1 MKTINLILLLI
12 INFILSN
19 SLKQNYQQALNNN
32 LESLSEINELFKLLN
47 KKLDILYYN
56 DSNSYY
62 IEENDENDL
71 NESLNILKENLFNQT
86 QILQNEILIKNL
98 SLNEQINNTKKEDNK
113 EQKPKNNVTNQETI
127 QQISQLINQQNN
139 NISQN
144 ETNEVLPQAIVQVPL
159 DINILNDTDLQQ
171 ALQKISHNDNESNLN
186 EEESPE
192 QEILP
197 QAIQQIAIKQQQQII
212 QQPQQQIIQQ
222 PQSQIIQQPQ
232 QQIIQQPQSQIIQQ
246 SQQQIIQ
253 QPQSQII
260 QQSQS
265 QITQN
270 QEQQQEKQKEKKDIY
285 KIHSN
290 TKLFKSTKGH
300 CSFTYGDSLYIIGGC
315 DINGKCYNSIY
326 TYDFSSDTWSLIL
339 PIGEIPTIRQGHT
352 CNLYGNKLIL
362 FGGNYNSDI
371 KNDLFILNLKNFE
384 WKKINL
390 DDNLNK
396 IGRTNHNSIIFN
408 EYLYIFG
415 GYNNDGYSNDFFKI
429 NLINYNLSFI
439 EYKGNIPYER
449 SNFIFELD
457 KNNKKIYLFGGFK
470 ENENLNDFYEFN
482 IEKNSW
488 KNITKKINIKKK
500 YDGIKGIIFNDKMYF
515 FGGCDLLN
523 KKCNKKI
530 FIYDLKKEK
539 LINKKNKKISKRE
552 NYDINIYL
560 NKLIIFGGSSF
571 DMKYYN
577 DIFMYETNENI
588 QCENGIIKNN
598 KCLCNKGFYNYNCN
612 KKVVCETNC
621 NNNGICNNDG
631 KCECN
636 EKFYGNLCQFK
647 TQCEKNCTDSEHGIC
662 NINTGK
668 CECKIGWMG
677 TNCDIAVNVNS
688 IKNKLNTSEAESLLM
703 KNYKIE
709 INDKNEIK
717 FNKEYFYF
725 LITVFAIVLILFI
738 LNYRKHNSEK
748 NINELNLNKSIIINN
763 I

>member
-1 MKTINLILLLI
+1 M
-12 INFILSN
+12 
-19 SLKQNYQQALNNN
+19 
-32 LESLSEINELFKLLN
+32 
-47 KKLDILYYN
+47 
-56 DSNSYY
+56 
-62 IEENDENDL
+62 
-71 NESLNILKENLFNQT
+71 
-86 QILQNEILIKNL
+86 
-98 SLNEQINNTKKEDNK
+98 
-113 EQKPKNNVTNQETI
+113 
-127 QQISQLINQQNN
+127 
-139 NISQN
+139 
-144 ETNEVLPQAIVQVPL
+144 
-159 DINILNDTDLQQ
+159 
-171 ALQKISHNDNESNLN
+171 
-186 EEESPE
+186 
-192 QEILP
+192 
-197 QAIQQIAIKQQQQII
+197 
-212 QQPQQQIIQQ
+212 
-222 PQSQIIQQPQ
+222 
-232 QQIIQQPQSQIIQQ
+232 
-246 SQQQIIQ
+246 
-253 QPQSQII
+253 
-260 QQSQS
+260 
-265 QITQN
+265 
-270 QEQQQEKQKEKKDIY
+270 
-285 KIHSN
+285 
-290 TKLFKSTKGH
+290 
-300 CSFTYGDSLYIIGGC
+300 
-315 DINGKCYNSIY
+315 
-326 TYDFSSDTWSLIL
+326 
-339 PIGEIPTIRQGHT
+339 
-352 CNLYGNKLIL
+352 
-362 FGGNYNSDI
+362 
-371 KNDLFILNLKNFE
+371 
-384 WKKINL
+384 
-390 DDNLNK
+390 
-396 IGRTNHNSIIFN
+396 
-408 EYLYIFG
+408 
-415 GYNNDGYSNDFFKI
+415 
-429 NLINYNLSFI
+429 SFI

-662 NINTGK
+662 NIKTGK

-677 TNCDIAVNVNS
+677 TNCNIAVNVNN

-738 LNYRKHNSEK
+738 LNYRKHNIEK